1 MVSTTLTYA
10 LLGSLAGALLLLVL
24 LGFIGKIPISYS
36 VRNLL
41 VRWRITFLTAL
52 AFTVVVGLL
61 TVLLAF
67 VNGMYKVTEASGQ
80 PGNVIVLS
88 DGATDELF
96 SNLGKTDT
104 SDVENQQGVETTDYN
119 GEKVAMCSKEVYMV
133 INQPI
138 PPKPGEK
145 PRRRFVQVRGIEFPG
160 EIAGRVHGLTLNAG
174 AWFSQA
180 GVQEL
185 PGQKVGEGESV
196 IQAVL
201 GEAVAGELGHDQGK
215 PSLLVGDTF
224 DLGNRKWVVVGLLAT
239 HGTTF
244 GSEIWAKQ
252 DLVGKQ
258 FGKERYTSIVL
269 RAKDAEAAQKLADYL
284 TKNYTKAAL
293 QAQTEMTYYSKLSET
308 NRQFL
313 YAIGFVAAVMAL
325 GGIFGVMNTMFAA
338 ISQRIKDIGVL
349 RILGYYR
356 WQILVTFLLEAML
369 IGIIGGLIGCALG
382 YLVNG
387 YSATS
392 VVSGGQGS
400 NKTVVLEMTVDHNIL
415 ALGMLFTLLMAGL
428 GGLLPSVSAMRLKP
442 LDAVR

>member
-1 MVSTTLTYA
+1 
-10 LLGSLAGALLLLVL
+10 
-24 LGFIGKIPISYS
+24 
-36 VRNLL
+36 
-41 VRWRITFLTAL
+41 
-52 AFTVVVGLL
+52 
-61 TVLLAF
+61 
-67 VNGMYKVTEASGQ
+67 
-80 PGNVIVLS
+80 
-88 DGATDELF
+88 
-96 SNLGKTDT
+96 
-104 SDVENQQGVETTDYN
+104 
-119 GEKVAMCSKEVYMV
+119 MCSKEVYMV

>member
-1 MVSTTLTYA
+1 MISPSFAYA
-10 LLGSLAGALLLLVL
+10 LLGALGGALGLLVI
-24 LGFIGKIPISYS
+24 LGIVGKIPISYS
-36 VRNLL
+36 FRNLL
-41 VRWRITFLTAL
+41 VRWPITFLTAL

-61 TVLLAF
+61 TILLAF

-80 PGNVIVLS
+80 PGNVMVLS

-96 SNLGKTDT
+96 SNLGKADT
-104 SDVENQQGVETTDYN
+104 SDVENQPGVEATEYD
-119 GEKVAMCSKEVYMV
+119 GQQVPMCSKEVYMV
-133 INQPI
+133 INQAI
-138 PPKPGEK
+138 PVKPGEK
-145 PRRRFVQVRGIEFPG
+145 ARRRFVQVRGIEFPA
-160 EIAGRVHGLTLNAG
+160 EIAGRVHGIKLKAG
-174 AWFSQA
+174 AWFSKA
-180 GVQEL
+180 GAEERK
-185 PGQKVGEGESV
+185 GASEKEGESV

-201 GEAVAGELGHDQGK
+201 GEAVAGELGKDQDK
-215 PSLLVGDTF
+215 PGLGVGDTF
-224 DLGNRKWVVVGLLAT
+224 ELGNRKWIVVGLLESR
-239 HGTTF
+239 GSTF

-269 RAKDAEAAQKLADYL
+269 RTKDAAAAQKLADFL
-284 TKNYTKAAL
+284 TKSYTKAAL
-293 QAQTEMTYYSKLSET
+293 QAQPELVYYSKLSET

-356 WQILVTFLLEAML
+356 WQILVTFLLEAFL
-369 IGIIGGLIGCALG
+369 IGIIGGLIGCAIG
-382 YLVNG
+382 YAFNG
-387 YSATS
+387 FTATS

-400 NKTVVLEMTVDHNIL
+400 NKTVVLEMTVGADIL
-415 ALGMLFTLLMAGL
+415 ALGMLFTLVMAGL
-428 GGLLPSVSAMRLKP
+428 GGFFPSFSAMRLKP